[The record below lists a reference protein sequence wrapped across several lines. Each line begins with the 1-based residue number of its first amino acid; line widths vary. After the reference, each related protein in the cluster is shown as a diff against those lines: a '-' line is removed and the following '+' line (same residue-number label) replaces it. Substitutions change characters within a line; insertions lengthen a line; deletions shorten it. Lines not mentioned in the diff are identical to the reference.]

1 MLTLAG
7 SICPVSEGAG
17 TIVKRSSWPDFKSL
31 AEKIGASVSMISAAW
46 LGSVPILVNRLIKLS
61 PRPTVSVLISAPA
74 NRSSKSSSSSAVSSA
89 DLRITVVC
97 GESAKPVFGMIGRLH
112 EARLTVAG
120 RRALGIGEDLGSL
133 GHQPADVFWLELDP
147 V

>member
-1 MLTLAG
+1 MA
-7 SICPVSEGAG
+7 
-17 TIVKRSSWPDFKSL
+17 R
-31 AEKIGASVSMISAAW
+31 
-46 LGSVPILVNRLIKLS
+46 LG
-61 PRPTVSVLISAPA
+61 
-74 NRSSKSSSSSAVSSA
+74 A
-89 DLRITVVC
+89 DLGEQAHQIVAAPDRQRLDLGACEQIVEVLVVL
-97 GESAKPVFGMIGRLH
+97 GGVVGGFADHGGLRRSAKPVFGMIGGLH